1 MEMLKHSLEVNSFSA
16 DSNKTG
22 NVSEKKSHK
31 RTKRF
36 LSYPRFVE
44 VMVVAD
50 SRMVAYHGANLQHYV
65 LTLMSIVSIQ
75 LGVVHSPTD
84 HCLVASEHPFCCV
97 HIQYHQVASAGHGD
111 NAGIRLKLGEI
122 WLGST
127 GWSLPPSQV
136 PTSLP
141 SSFLNPRQHEKCH
154 QPFSPYAV
162 LFFLFKPM

>member
-1 MEMLKHSLEVNSFSA
+1 MEVLKHSLEVNSFSA
-16 DSNKTG
+16 DRNKTE
-22 NVSEKKSHK
+22 NITEQKSHK

-75 LGVVHSPTD
+75 LGGVDSLTNHFLVVTEPH
-84 HCLVASEHPFCCV
+84 FCCV
-97 HIQYHQVASAGHGD
+97 HMQYHQFASARHGY
-111 NAGIRLKLGEI
+111 NAEINVKLGKT

-127 GWSLPPSQV
+127 GWNL
-136 PTSLP
+136 LP
-141 SSFLNPRQHEKCH
+141 SHTHHVSY
-154 QPFSPYAV
+154 PFPHLS
-162 LFFLFKPM
+162 LSDF